1 MIWYL
6 LIFVAKVF
14 EVSLMTLRTVFVT
27 KGEKV
32 YGAIIGVFEISIWL
46 VLTSTV
52 LSSLKED
59 PFKMVVYALG
69 FATGIFLG
77 STIEEKLAIGL
88 VTVQVIVNKA
98 EGDILTDDLREKGIG
113 ITVMEGHGL
122 SEPKSVLILHIQR
135 KRKNEIIK
143 HITKTVPGAVI
154 SASDLKTVYGGYGL
168 IKK

>member
-1 MIWYL
+1 
-6 LIFVAKVF
+6 
-14 EVSLMTLRTVFVT
+14 MTLRVVLVT

-32 YGAIIGVFEISIWL
+32 YGSIIGVFEISIWL

-52 LSSLKED
+52 LAGLKED

-69 FATGIFLG
+69 FAVGIYLG

-88 VTVQVIVNKA
+88 VTVQVIVNKD
-98 EGDILTDDLREKGIG
+98 EGEILTDSLREKGIG
-113 ITVMEGHGL
+113 ITVIDGQGL
-122 SEPKSVLILHIQR
+122 SEPKNILILHIQR

-143 HITKTVPGAVI
+143 HIIKTTPGAVI
-154 SASDLKTVYGGYGL
+154 SSSDLKTVYGGYGL